1 MAQQLCD
8 AVAAYYD
15 GVEAAPGITC
25 SGALTLSENIADLG
39 AAQCILEAAQRETD
53 PDLETLFR
61 AVANTWC
68 STMPRETAAYYA
80 TLDVHAQDKLRV
92 NRVLQTIDEFYTT
105 FGITEGDGMWVAP
118 EDRVAI
124 W

>member
-1 MAQQLCD
+1 M
-8 AVAAYYD
+8 
-15 GVEAAPGITC
+15 EAAPGIAC

-39 AAQCILEAAQRETD
+39 AAQCIVEAARREPD
-53 PDLETLFR
+53 PDFETLFR

-68 STMPRETAAYYA
+68 SPMSRDTAAYYA

-92 NRVLQTIDEFYTT
+92 NRVLQSIDAFYTT

-118 EDRVAI
+118 EDRVSI